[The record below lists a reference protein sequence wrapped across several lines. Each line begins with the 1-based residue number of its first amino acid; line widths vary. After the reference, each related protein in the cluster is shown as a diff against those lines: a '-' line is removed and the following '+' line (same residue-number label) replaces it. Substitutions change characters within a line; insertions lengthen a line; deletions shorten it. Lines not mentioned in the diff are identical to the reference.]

1 MFNEVKKKKIKKS
14 AESEKFIY
22 EKKMKI
28 NLSSFYSD
36 NMWSKSNPCGTCKKK
51 PS

>member
-1 MFNEVKKKKIKKS
+1 MKLKKKIS

-36 NMWSKSNPCGTCKKK
+36 NMWSKSNTC
-51 PS
+51 